1 VSGKNVVFFTVCAM
15 IFFAQFSGRHFRL
28 SLLTPPAAWFRH
40 ALNPGRIRLPAKGRA
55 GRAGSKMRQGQKG
68 PQGPPQ
74 VGRSKA
80 EPCMA
85 RPAVANCEA
94 GPP

>member
-40 ALNPGRIRLPAKGRA
+40 ALNPGRFSRPAKGTDDRLSA
-55 GRAGSKMRQGQKG
+55 LLSNAQTADFG
-68 PQGPPQ
+68 
-74 VGRSKA
+74 
-80 EPCMA
+80 
-85 RPAVANCEA
+85 
-94 GPP
+94 